1 MLNDTKLT
9 CWVTCTTKAGYTRV
23 PEQEKEQRHEHLSH
37 AVVAIT
43 LECQVV
49 IQATYRT
56 YLASD
61 YITHQIKC
69 QMYSWF
75 KKKHKYNKETGFC

>member
-1 MLNDTKLT
+1 MLNDTKLI
-9 CWVTCTTKAGYTRV
+9 CWVTCTTKAAYTRV
-23 PEQEKEQRHEHLSH
+23 PGQEKGQRHEHLSH

-61 YITHQIKC
+61 YITQ
-69 QMYSWF
+69 
-75 KKKHKYNKETGFC
+75 